1 MDQKDIIDLIE
12 YIKVNFNRQMIA
24 SEQIANGQVI
34 QSIDELRLWMEELSS
49 EVNDP
54 LSLFTDHSHPSEYI
68 DKILSIAKDLSLNFS
83 SKQNKIKA
91 RTLIRKCQKLMN
103 EQEQSDSNILKEFSD
118 KLDRKTG
125 QHEKHLER
133 IKSDAINDIRSET
146 SELKEQLQ
154 DELKRLFED
163 RYSDFRSSVNSQR
176 NEIRK
181 NSDELVNQLHNEFR
195 AKIDDLNDRFDIT
208 VGERIEHFERRFSQL
223 QTRNTE
229 ITTSI
234 TNIESSIS
242 EAISESKD
250 SILKDVYKLQ
260 DEAQLLKIEISNASK
275 QLTRELKIAEEKAK
289 EKIVEAINEE
299 IAQYKKVKELLNIQ
313 VTRATDIVGTLSK
326 KAMAHEHI
334 IQANREFKTFLV
346 HQILGVIFLLG
357 AVAMSIAI
365 FSNSLGINVPWL
377 SWLVSVPTQTVI
389 DPTTEKIIAT
399 TNLLASEEA
408 GSLWFFKRISILI
421 LLTAPGIY
429 FLKEAAVH
437 RSKENV
443 YRQRGVQLAAI
454 APYLN
459 ELEPCERQGIKKDL
473 VKTFFSFHDGKADTK
488 NVPDFLRDLKE
499 TMKIV
504 RSIDKLDPHNRVR
517 KVKRSTEES

>member
-1 MDQKDIIDLIE
+1 MDMDYKKIERLVE
-12 YIKVNFNRQMIA
+12 YIKEHFYPTYLNSGELDENISETV
-24 SEQIANGQVI
+24 EQIKITTDMLVQALNDPFILNHNGEELLLHLDGLKSLAKNLAAKSRVPENRKAANGI
-34 QSIDELRLWMEELSS
+34 ILRIISILSTTT
-49 EVNDP
+49 NYNKD
-54 LSLFTDHSHPSEYI
+54 LKDYSEY
-68 DKILSIAKDLSLNFS
+68 
-83 SKQNKIKA
+83 
-91 RTLIRKCQKLMN
+91 
-103 EQEQSDSNILKEFSD
+103 
-118 KLDRKTG
+118 LDQQTG
-125 QHEKHLER
+125 QHEKYLER
-133 IKSDAINDIRSET
+133 LKSDAINDIRSET

-195 AKIDDLNDRFDIT
+195 TKIDDLNDRFDIT

-250 SILKDVYKLQ
+250 SILRDVYKLQ

-275 QLTRELKIAEEKAK
+275 LLTKELKIAEEKAK

-299 IAQYKKVKELLNIQ
+299 IAQYKKVKELLNVQ

-334 IQANREFKTFLV
+334 TQANREFNTFLV
-346 HQILGVIFLLG
+346 HQILGVVFLLG

-377 SWLVSVPTQTVI
+377 SWLVSVPTQTAI
-389 DPTTEKIIAT
+389 DPETGKIIAT
-399 TNLLASEEA
+399 TSLLAPEEA
-408 GSLWFFKRISILI
+408 GSLWFFKRISILV